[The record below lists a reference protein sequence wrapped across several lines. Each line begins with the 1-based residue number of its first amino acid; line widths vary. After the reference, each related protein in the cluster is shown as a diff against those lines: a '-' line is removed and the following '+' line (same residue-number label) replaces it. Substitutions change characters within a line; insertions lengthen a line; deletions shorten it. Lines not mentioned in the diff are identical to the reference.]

1 MEEKKHIV
9 NIFKSLN
16 IVDSSKNEKI
26 RTKVELSGN
35 IRENNLRSVCSY
47 GCNNRDMLC
56 TELQSSKCYKNSS
69 G

>member
-35 IRENNLRSVCSY
+35 IRENNL
-47 GCNNRDMLC
+47 
-56 TELQSSKCYKNSS
+56 
-69 G
+69 